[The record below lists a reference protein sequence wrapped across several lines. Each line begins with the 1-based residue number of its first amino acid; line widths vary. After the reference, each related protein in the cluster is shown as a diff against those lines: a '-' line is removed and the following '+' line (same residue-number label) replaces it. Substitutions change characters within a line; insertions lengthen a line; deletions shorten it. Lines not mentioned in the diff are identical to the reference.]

1 MIGALGWL
9 GVDFRLLYGEHK
21 RIVELAAKSW
31 LPAMY
36 IAREFVEDSCL
47 ICFDAPPRMSTRSS
61 R

>member
-9 GVDFRLLYGEHK
+9 GVDFKLLYGEHK

-36 IAREFVEDSCL
+36 IAREFVEDWGPDVL
-47 ICFDAPPRMSTRSS
+47 RSKLA
-61 R
+61 